1 MSGVASLDSGAV
13 VGASI
18 LRGSIGVAESR
29 ALGHLV
35 ISSSLGGEQRPGPP
49 ACLELGTGPKRAGA
63 AA

>member
-1 MSGVASLDSGAV
+1 MRCVASLDSGAV

-18 LRGSIGVAESR
+18 LRGIGVAESR

-35 ISSSLGGEQRPGPP
+35 VSLSLGGEQRPGPP